1 MRYSAMTAPSAL
13 GTPWSASPTLRTAT
27 GGSDMVTPDLPWR
40 AAAERVGMHA
50 MGLKAEVAVQ
60 TGAWALFSA
69 GSVVGAVH
77 TDGWFSA
84 IFWLAAVVLAGIAG
98 YGASLLYRSRG

>member
-1 MRYSAMTAPSAL
+1 
-13 GTPWSASPTLRTAT
+13 
-27 GGSDMVTPDLPWR
+27 
-40 AAAERVGMHA
+40 MHA
-50 MGLKAEVAVQ
+50 VGLKAEVALQ

-69 GSVVGAVH
+69 GSVVGALN

-98 YGASLLYRSRG
+98 YGASLLYRSRGTDVDR

>member
-1 MRYSAMTAPSAL
+1 
-13 GTPWSASPTLRTAT
+13 
-27 GGSDMVTPDLPWR
+27 
-40 AAAERVGMHA
+40 MHA
-50 MGLKAEVAVQ
+50 MGLKTEVAVQ

-69 GSVVGAVH
+69 GSVVGALH

-98 YGASLLYRSRG
+98 YGVSLLYRSRGTDVDR

>member
-1 MRYSAMTAPSAL
+1 
-13 GTPWSASPTLRTAT
+13 
-27 GGSDMVTPDLPWR
+27 
-40 AAAERVGMHA
+40 

-98 YGASLLYRSRG
+98 FGASLL